1 MLKLVPRIC
10 LKMKIDQ
17 FTTEEEIHP
26 NQGQKHQNLGG
37 KDKKA
42 SRRQ

>member
-1 MLKLVPRIC
+1 MLKLVLRIC
-10 LKMKIDQ
+10 LKMKINQ

-26 NQGQKHQNLGG
+26 NQAQKHQNPGG
-37 KDKKA
+37 KDEKA